1 MKGDYMKK
9 LSVLLVVVLIAFA
22 AQSFAG
28 VVLVA
33 KTTAEGGRGVEQQ
46 NSVAKTWVSGD
57 KGKTMFEESASPLMA
72 KGTYIITTDGGKTM
86 YLVNPED
93 KTYMKWDLDSIMG
106 MAGGAMKMMNMKF
119 TDPKVDAL
127 GEEPDGLIAGVPTV
141 HYRFHTTYTMSM
153 SFMMMKKTSKV
164 VKEEE
169 IWAAPKL
176 VDAALGIWLRKTPPK
191 TGNDDLDGLIKA
203 EMGKVQ
209 GFPLKRKTVTTST
222 DEKGKVETNTVTMEV
237 TELQMVPVPDSTFE
251 IPQDYKE
258 TSMMGTG
265 EEEGEESNP
274 LAKMMGGKNKKK
286 NP

>member
-1 MKGDYMKK
+1 MKK
-9 LSVLLVVVLIAFA
+9 LSVLLVVVLLAFA

-33 KTTAEGGRGVEQQ
+33 KTTAEGGKGAEQQ
-46 NSVAKTWVSGD
+46 NSVAKSWVSGD
-57 KGKTMFEESASPLMA
+57 NGKTLFEASSSPLTG
-72 KGTYIITTDGGKTM
+72 KGTYIITKDGGKTM

-106 MAGGAMKMMNMKF
+106 FAGGAMKMMNMKF
-119 TDPKVDAL
+119 SDPKVEPL
-127 GEEPDGLIAGVPTV
+127 GEEPDGLIAGIPTV
-141 HYRFHTTYTMSM
+141 HYRFRTSYTMSM
-153 SFMMMKKTSKV
+153 SFMMMKKTTRV
-164 VKEEE
+164 VKEED

-191 TGNDDLDGLIKA
+191 TGNEDLDGLIKA

-209 GFPLKRKTVTTST
+209 GFPLKRKTVTTNT

-251 IPQDYKE
+251 IPPGYKE
-258 TSMMGTG
+258 TSMTGTG
-265 EEEGEESNP
+265 EGEGSEESSP
-274 LAKMMGGKNKKK
+274 LLKMMGGNKKK
-286 NP
+286 P